1 MKPSLKKKLEQAG
14 FAVGDAKD
22 FLGFNDEE
30 AAFLEVKL
38 ALTEAL
44 IQNRKKTGISQ
55 ADLANLMHSSQSRV
69 AKMEAGDAS
78 VSADL
83 LIRALIY
90 LGLNG
95 QDIGK
100 SLVKPLKRANLF

>member
-1 MKPSLKKKLEQAG
+1 MKPSIKKKLEQAG

-22 FLGFNDEE
+22 FLALNEEE

-44 IQNRKKTGISQ
+44 IRGRKKAGISQ
-55 ADLANLMHSSQSRV
+55 ADLASLMHSSQSRV

-100 SLVKPLKRANLF
+100 SLVKPFRKAA